1 MAVPRI
7 MIALLENHY
16 DSSTNTVKIPEALR
30 PYAPLL
36 VSEDGLRIPSSRLTK
51 NDDLILK

>member
-1 MAVPRI
+1 

-51 NDDLILK
+51 NDELILK